1 MMKTTSPVVV
11 TTEDEIRR
19 MIEQAARQAADET
32 ARRMMPSIGKVRPP
46 HVTQKDAAEM
56 VGVSR
61 STISK
66 MIEHGTF
73 RLNDF
78 GLIPI
83 EQIDA
88 ALMGRAA

>member
-32 ARRMMPSIGKVRPP
+32 ARRMMPSVGKVRPP

-61 STISK
+61 GTISK